1 VGGALAGA
9 DDGGAAAG
17 VVGAAEVLPGV
28 VGVPVMVG
36 AVVMVG
42 VAVVLGP
49 ALLAVGLGA
58 AELVVGPGA
67 GGPKQAVRTIRP
79 LSPRT
84 LNAESLGL
92 VMMPPWMQVPRLWNP
107 PSRYAWG
114 LLHNRD

>member
-1 VGGALAGA
+1 MGGGLAGA

-28 VGVPVMVG
+28 VGV
-36 AVVMVG
+36 AVMVG

-58 AELVVGPGA
+58 AELVVGPGD

-92 VMMPPWMQVPRLWNP
+92 VMMPP
-107 PSRYAWG
+107 
-114 LLHNRD
+114 

>member
-1 VGGALAGA
+1 
-9 DDGGAAAG
+9 
-17 VVGAAEVLPGV
+17 VL
-28 VGVPVMVG
+28 
-36 AVVMVG
+36 G

-92 VMMPPWMQVPRLWNP
+92 VMMPP
-107 PSRYAWG
+107 
-114 LLHNRD
+114 